1 LELSQIRYV
10 LRVAEFKN
18 FSKAAQDLSVSQPT
32 LTQQISKLEN
42 ELGIPLFHRTTRSVS
57 LTAAGADFV
66 SYAVRI
72 MEDLENLNDV
82 MRKHNT
88 LSFDSLHIGIMP
100 HISLFNLPRYISR
113 YFSNNDTVSVN
124 ISQAT
129 SRELAAELLENKL
142 DVAFIDTQELDSWRL
157 SLLDI
162 RLLRKE
168 PILLAMSKANRL
180 AAAETVNLFDLDSAN
195 LWHLRCFESVD
206 DVITHVFR
214 SAGVNYHTRKDFDS
228 AAGLFRAIEQYNGMA
243 FVPKPLCTTN
253 SDGVCFKKT
262 NIPICCSL
270 AIAVPKRQLCSDT
283 VKSFLEYVTSK
294 ISVDDKEGAQA

>member
-1 LELSQIRYV
+1 MELSQIRYV

-18 FSKAAQDLSVSQPT
+18 FSRAAQDLSVSQPT
-32 LTQQISKLEN
+32 LTQQISKLES
-42 ELGIPLFHRTTRSVS
+42 ELGVPLFNRTTRSVS
-57 LTAAGADFV
+57 LTAAGTDFV

-113 YFSNNDTVSVN
+113 YFSNNETVSVN
-124 ISQAT
+124 ISQAS

-162 RLLRKE
+162 CPLKKE
-168 PILLAMSKANRL
+168 PILLAMSKTNRL
-180 AAAETVNLFDLDSAN
+180 ASADIVNLYDLDAAN

-206 DVITHVFR
+206 DVITQVFR
-214 SAGVNYHTRKDFDS
+214 ATGIGYHTRRDFDS
-228 AAGLFRAIEQYNGMA
+228 VSSLFDAIEKQNGLA
-243 FVPKPLCTTN
+243 FIPRPLCKTDN
-253 SDGVCFKKT
+253 DHICFKKT
-262 NIPICCSL
+262 NIPISCSL
-270 AIAVPKRQLCSDT
+270 AIAVPKKQLSSDT

-294 ISVDDKEGAQA
+294 IIIDGKEGV